1 MDINLNRSDFVVTVV
16 TCTKRQNMADTIL
29 TNFLRQ
35 NFRPKELII
44 LLNNKDMNV
53 QSWRKKAAH
62 YDKIRIYKLDE
73 TKTLGE
79 CLNFASEHAHYPV
92 IARFDDDDYYSP
104 DYLTNM
110 VGQLVI
116 RKIDVIGK
124 SSIFIYFAG
133 EKKLSL
139 FRRKKKNTYFRKEND
154 LKRPLAGGTLVF
166 KKEVLKI
173 VPFSQLN
180 LGEDLKFQQDCLHHG
195 LSLFSTDPYDYVLIR
210 YQSKQHQHT
219 WAADSRFFQKNG
231 HLIAVTSN
239 FNKLIRRPQK
249 KDDTQ

>member
-1 MDINLNRSDFVVTVV
+1 MVTVV
-16 TCTKRQNMADTIL
+16 TCTNRQNMENAVL
-29 TNFLRQ
+29 NNFLRQ

-44 LLNNKDMNV
+44 LLNNKNMNV
-53 QSWRKKAAH
+53 ELWRKKTAH
-62 YDKIRIYKLDE
+62 YGEIRIYQLDN

-79 CLNFASEHAHYPV
+79 CLNFASERSYYNV

-110 VGQLVI
+110 VGQLEI
-116 RKIDVIGK
+116 KKTDVIGK
-124 SSIFIYFAG
+124 SSIFIYFTD

-139 FRRKKKNTYFRKEND
+139 FRRRKKNTFLRKESD

-180 LGEDLKFQQDCLHHG
+180 LGEDLKFQKDCLRQG
-195 LSLFSTDPYDYVLIR
+195 LSVFSTDPYDYVLIR
-210 YQSKQHQHT
+210 YKSKQHQHT
-219 WAADSRFFQKNG
+219 WNADPRLFQKNS
-231 HLIAVTSN
+231 HLIAVTN
-239 FNKLIRRPQK
+239 DFDDLIRRPHI
-249 KDDTQ
+249 KDGTP